1 MWDAPPN
8 AILNDLAGAPFSV
21 GKFAAYSDSNSDHGI
36 IWVIFTQ
43 RLSADNLDP
52 LASSKS
58 KGGRGASSAF
68 LYMSA
73 GCDARVLHYST
84 CLSCTL
90 LSIARSSNPGQVT
103 RDRYIQQ
110 TLHICRNTALPC
122 PYNLLLFRRRFLL
135 RFLIGFFCR
144 FLRFKFG
151 ELC

>member
-110 TLHICRNTALPC
+110 TLSTEEPKMHREITIGVVGKMVAAKICWD
-122 PYNLLLFRRRFLL
+122 RF
-135 RFLIGFFCR
+135 
-144 FLRFKFG
+144 
-151 ELC
+151 